1 MRSQQVQAAECLD
14 GRLVS
19 ILYKNGAFQ
28 DKPGMHKH
36 LWAQGPM
43 KAFLPEGYPDSVTAD
58 YASTHISIDLRKPSL
73 RPDLSVQTDHYNTI
87 QGFSCGIPSRL
98 FALMFGAFYQAKL
111 C

>member
-1 MRSQQVQAAECLD
+1 MRSQQVQAAESMD

-28 DKPGMHKH
+28 DKPGMHIH

-58 YASTHISIDLRKPSL
+58 YASTLISTRLTKAFARA
-73 RPDLSVQTDHYNTI
+73 RFV
-87 QGFSCGIPSRL
+87 GIN
-98 FALMFGAFYQAKL
+98 
-111 C
+111 